1 MFSLAGPDSNG
12 SRYLQ
17 GLDLFLE
24 LDDRG
29 GSATTDHR
37 LGRLVQEHRRFDEA
51 RKPLPASPRG
61 YRAAGDH
68 HGASA
73 VATSLIRLLAKTGR
87 HRRRRKLPPCDPL
100 RPQLGYLILGSRTGS
115 GQTLVQVL
123 GESLPQSAA
132 RRC

>member
-37 LGRLVQEHRRFDEA
+37 LGRVVQEQRRFDEA
-51 RKPLPASPRG
+51 ESHYQQALEA

-73 VATSLIRLLAKTGR
+73 VTTSLSRLLAKPDAIDAAASC
-87 HRRRRKLPPCDPL
+87 HRVTHYVRN
-100 RPQLGYLILGSRTGS
+100 
-115 GQTLVQVL
+115 
-123 GESLPQSAA
+123 SA
-132 RRC
+132 